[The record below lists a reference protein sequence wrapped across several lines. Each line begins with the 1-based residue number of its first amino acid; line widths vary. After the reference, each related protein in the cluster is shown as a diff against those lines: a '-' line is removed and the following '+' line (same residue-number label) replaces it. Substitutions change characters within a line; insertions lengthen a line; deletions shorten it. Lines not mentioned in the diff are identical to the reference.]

1 MIPSLHAMGIPQLFS
16 HDYYFRIAERK
27 LGAVRLTQSFSLE
40 DPGVFHEVRTLCLP
54 ARRAGITEWE
64 GIQEGHPLSLGWDW
78 MELED
83 GEIRPVMVVAPRT
96 NIMVIDRRGYDI
108 PEPSSA
114 AFLWEFIAALPWKQA
129 VAEATGGDQRVA
141 TRVA

>member
-1 MIPSLHAMGIPQLFS
+1 MSVPQLFS

-27 LGAVRLTQSFSLE
+27 LGAVRLAHSFTVE
-40 DPGVFHEVRTLCLP
+40 DPGVFHEVRMLCLP

-64 GIQEGHPLSLGWDW
+64 GVLEGHPLSLGWDW
-78 MELED
+78 MELDD
-83 GEIRPVMVVAPRT
+83 GEIRPVMVLAPRT

-114 AFLWEFIAALPWKQA
+114 AFLWNFIATLPWKQA
-129 VAEATGGDQRVA
+129 VADSDALKEHVRSRAA
-141 TRVA
+141 